1 MLILSGQNAR
11 KKFIHHPLA
20 FPTNVQ
26 KNLHQHNGSMQIFL
40 NLIENFSFIYAF
52 VTFLSGHQPMIIIQ
66 PVRVFRILGRLVEFL
81 LPNVREELKDKIH
94 KPILEEVDIKLDKTK
109 EEINE
114 RLVAVEEKAE

>member
-40 NLIENFSFIYAF
+40 NISRDFSLFYNLLIFFIMIR
-52 VTFLSGHQPMIIIQ
+52 QPGYPSPPKKKSM
-66 PVRVFRILGRLVEFL
+66 GALVDL
-81 LPNVREELKDKIH
+81 
-94 KPILEEVDIKLDKTK
+94 
-109 EEINE
+109 
-114 RLVAVEEKAE
+114 